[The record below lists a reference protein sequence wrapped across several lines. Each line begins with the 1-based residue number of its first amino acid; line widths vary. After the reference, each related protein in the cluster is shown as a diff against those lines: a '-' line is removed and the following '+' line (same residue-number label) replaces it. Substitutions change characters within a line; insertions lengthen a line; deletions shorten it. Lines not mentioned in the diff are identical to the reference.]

1 MIENLVER
9 LERYRKTN
17 DGQSDTV
24 DLFVAF
30 LQKNRAKSFCRS
42 LAEGHVTAS
51 CWLLNRAQTHVL
63 LTHHRKLNRWLQL
76 GGHAD
81 GESDPVKVAL
91 AEASEESGIKNI
103 RILTDDIFDIDR
115 HVIPARNNEP
125 EHFHYDFRFAMQTTG
140 SDDYVVGDE
149 SHDLRWVD
157 ITRMAQ
163 YAADES
169 VLRMGQKW
177 LSRVSN
183 S

>member
-1 MIENLVER
+1 VTENLVER

-17 DGQSDTV
+17 GGQSDTV

-30 LQKNRAKSFCRS
+30 LQENRAKSFCRS

-91 AEASEESGIKNI
+91 AEASEESGIKSI

-115 HVIPARNNEP
+115 HVIPARKNEP
-125 EHFHYDFRFAMQTTG
+125 EHFHFDFRFAMQTTG
-140 SDDYVVGDE
+140 SDDYVVSDE
-149 SHDLRWVD
+149 SHDLRWVA
-157 ITRMAQ
+157 ISRMAQ
-163 YAADES
+163 YTADES
-169 VLRMGQKW
+169 VLRMGEKW
-177 LSRVSN
+177 LSRASN